1 MAKFQIQID
10 NTVLATDG
18 IGALGKNLQSYSNS
32 LVDVLAVLEK
42 GETASF
48 MPTIYG
54 KLKGINAVLLEEAAK
69 MESLEKALQHIIA
82 NYSDTEKQNLNSP
95 YSEELISSNTR
106 EHGVVDEDT
115 RNFFRR
121 FWDWVKK
128 IFNWNEK
135 PEEKP
140 LEITRQQEKEH
151 DLYMQN
157 RIFALLD
164 TQAYNKTTWNK
175 ASIEQRKDILTK
187 YLADL
192 SAIYGVTVLS
202 SINFYLGPSS
212 ERGSYA
218 HSQKLVSIN
227 ENYLTRTDSYQ
238 IMQTVVHEMR
248 HAYQHAAVDDPDSYE
263 VSMETIE
270 QWKNNFS
277 NYIST
282 RDGKTSYS
290 EYVSQPVEYDAKNFA
305 KQFTDLSGAKPTY
318 TGSW

>member
-18 IGALGKNLQSYSNS
+18 IGTLGKNLQSYSNS

>member
-32 LVDVLAVLEK
+32 LVDVLIALEK
-42 GETASF
+42 DETTSF
-48 MPTIYG
+48 APIYG
-54 KLKGINAVLLEEAAK
+54 KLKGINAILLEEAAK
-69 MESLEKALQHIIA
+69 MESLEKALRHIIT
-82 NYSDTEKQNLNSP
+82 NYSDSEKQNLNFP
-95 YSEELISSNTR
+95 CSEELISANTR

-115 RNFFRR
+115 RNFFQR

-192 SAIYGVTVLS
+192 SAICGVTVLS

>member
-32 LVDVLAVLEK
+32 LVDILAVLEK

-115 RNFFRR
+115 RNFFQR

>member
-18 IGALGKNLQSYSNS
+18 IGTLGKNLQSYSNS
-32 LVDVLAVLEK
+32 LVDVLIALEK
-42 GETASF
+42 DETTSF
-48 MPTIYG
+48 APIYG
-54 KLKGINAVLLEEAAK
+54 KLKGINAILLEEAAK
-69 MESLEKALQHIIA
+69 MESLEKALRHIIT
-82 NYSDTEKQNLNSP
+82 NYSDSEKQNLNFP
-95 YSEELISSNTR
+95 CSEELISANTS

-115 RNFFRR
+115 RNFFQR

>member
-18 IGALGKNLQSYSNS
+18 IGTLGKNLQSYSNS
-32 LVDVLAVLEK
+32 LVDVLIALEK
-42 GETASF
+42 DETTSF
-48 MPTIYG
+48 APIYG
-54 KLKGINAVLLEEAAK
+54 KLKGINAILLEEAAK
-69 MESLEKALQHIIA
+69 MESLEKALRHIIT
-82 NYSDTEKQNLNSP
+82 NYSDSEKQNLNFP
-95 YSEELISSNTR
+95 CSEELISANTR

-115 RNFFRR
+115 RNFFQR

>member
-10 NTVLATDG
+10 KAVLATDG
-18 IGALGKNLQSYSNS
+18 IDVLRKNLQSYSNS

-42 GETASF
+42 GENASF

-82 NYSDTEKQNLNSP
+82 NYSDAEKQNLNSP

-115 RNFFRR
+115 RNFFQR